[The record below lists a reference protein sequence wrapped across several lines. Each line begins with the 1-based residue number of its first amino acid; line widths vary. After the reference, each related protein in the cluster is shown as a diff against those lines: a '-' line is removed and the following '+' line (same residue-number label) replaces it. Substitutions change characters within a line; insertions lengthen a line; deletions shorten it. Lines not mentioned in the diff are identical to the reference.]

1 MPNTNYRAGARVEYA
16 RRKHWNKRGY
26 LVLRS
31 AGSHGAFDLVGIHR
45 ESPHFPVQ
53 LIQVKR
59 VTDPKKAQ
67 SLLEK
72 FRNNPPL
79 TPSAHYHQVME
90 VQVKGSSEVF
100 SVTV

>member
-1 MPNTNYRAGARVEYA
+1 MPNTQYRAGARVEYA

-31 AGSHGAFDLVGIHR
+31 AGSHGAFDLVAIHR
-45 ESPHFPVQ
+45 ESPHFPIE

-59 VTDPKKAQ
+59 IVDGNKAK
-67 SLLEK
+67 SMLAK
-72 FRNNPPL
+72 FKADPPL
-79 TPSAHYHQVME
+79 KPSAHYHQVLE
-90 VQVKGSSEVF
+90 VQIKGTSEVQ